1 MKDWEY
7 EKKDN
12 IMYYFNR
19 ILRPSYYKT
28 NVKHKCIDHCHD
40 CVAMIK
46 LLTEYK
52 EKYPENEFS
61 KQSVSNMVETLLR
74 RIKR

>member
-28 NVKHKCIDHCHD
+28 NIKHKCIDHCHD

-46 LLTEYK
+46 LLTE
-52 EKYPENEFS
+52 YPENEFS